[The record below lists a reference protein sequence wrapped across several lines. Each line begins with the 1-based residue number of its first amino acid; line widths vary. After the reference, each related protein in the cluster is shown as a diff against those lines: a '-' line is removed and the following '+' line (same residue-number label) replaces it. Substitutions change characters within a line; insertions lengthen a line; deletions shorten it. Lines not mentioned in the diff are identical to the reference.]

1 MSAANCFIVLE
12 EETGNIEAG
21 ANVKVQLLDGIV

>member
-1 MSAANCFIVLE
+1 MSAANCFIVLD

-21 ANVKVQLLDGIV
+21 AMVRVQLLDGVV